1 MAGAGVGANVI
12 EQLVRETKLTS
23 FHMSGK
29 VTLESGMRYR
39 KEGVSMGLPSLS
51 EFEIWQTK
59 EENVKAAHDALVN
72 GLQARHYQ

>member
-1 MAGAGVGANVI
+1 
-12 EQLVRETKLTS
+12 
-23 FHMSGK
+23 
-29 VTLESGMRYR
+29 MRYR